1 MKLTVQAVNFD
12 IAEKL
17 QAYIEKKTKK
27 YGKLLDEG
35 AELEFR
41 LTVVKPESEHNK
53 ETQLRILGV
62 GQSIFAQKVCDTFE
76 QGVDETLEAV
86 ERQLEKLKNK

>member
-17 QAYIEKKTKK
+17 EKYIEKKTKK
-27 YGKLLDEG
+27 YPKILDEG

-41 LTVVKPESEHNK
+41 LTVVKPESEKNK
-53 ETQLRILGV
+53 ETQIRILGM
-62 GQSIFAQKVCDTFE
+62 GGTLFAQKTCDSFE
-76 QGVDETLEAV
+76 QGIDECLDAIDH
-86 ERQLEKLKNK
+86 QLEKAKNK

>member
-27 YGKLLDEG
+27 YNKSLEEG

-41 LTVVKPESEHNK
+41 LTVVKPETDHNK
-53 ETQLRILGV
+53 ETQLRVLGI
-62 GQSIFAQKVCDTFE
+62 GQVVFAQKVCNTFE
-76 QGVDETLEAV
+76 EGVDECLEAV